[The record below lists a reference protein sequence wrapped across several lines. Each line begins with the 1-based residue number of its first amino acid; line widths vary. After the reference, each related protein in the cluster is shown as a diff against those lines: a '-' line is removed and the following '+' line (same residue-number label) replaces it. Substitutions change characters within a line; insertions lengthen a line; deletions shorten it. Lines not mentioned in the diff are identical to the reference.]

1 VHEGEILKGSNFD
14 RESRKCYYIVIQ
26 KSLVIGLGASS
37 NSRERKETLSG
48 MLKEFPEKKRNT
60 IRDPERVS

>member
-26 KSLVIGLGASS
+26 KSLVIGLGQAQIV
-37 NSRERKETLSG
+37 EK
-48 MLKEFPEKKRNT
+48 EKKHYQGLPE
-60 IRDPERVS
+60 DPPERVS